1 MGVIF
6 PGVIALGGGCSFGV
20 IFRGVVFSGGSFP
33 GLMSWGGVGFH
44 GVLFQGVIVQG
55 NRPDTDGN
63 MGHKLIVLTSYG
75 PKLSISW
82 AF

>member
-1 MGVIF
+1 MVLGANFQRKGVIVLGGNF
-6 PGVIALGGGCSFGV
+6 PGGNCP
-20 IFRGVVFSGGSFP
+20 R
-33 GLMSWGGVGFH
+33 GGVGFH

-55 NRPDTDGN
+55 NCPDTDGN
-63 MGHKLIVLTSYG
+63 MGHKLMVLTSYG